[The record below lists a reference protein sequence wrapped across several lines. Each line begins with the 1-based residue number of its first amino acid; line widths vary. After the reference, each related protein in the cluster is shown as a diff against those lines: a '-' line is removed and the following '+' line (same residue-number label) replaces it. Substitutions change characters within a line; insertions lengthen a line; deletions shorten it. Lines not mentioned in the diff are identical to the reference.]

1 MSKSSSDET
10 LPLSSTG
17 VSPHP
22 LTKTGAAFFAKV
34 HGKKRGRKP
43 ARLAYCLWL
52 MCEAMGEQDFLTA
65 EDKLFIRF
73 EIEDLI

>member
-1 MSKSSSDET
+1 MPVKDSDSLRT
-10 LPLSSTG
+10 TAAPISTT
-17 VSPHP
+17 SER
-22 LTKTGAAFFAKV
+22 FFQKV

-65 EDKLFIRF
+65 EDMLFIRL
-73 EIEDLI
+73 EIEEFINGS